1 MSRPAA
7 RDRRPPPISL
17 DVRPWALR
25 NAIEVPE
32 TTRCATCRRD
42 DVSFL
47 VLDNRDMKW
56 RCAACATPVAESP
69 AEAWQD

>member
-7 RDRRPPPISL
+7 RDRRPPPVPL
-17 DVRPWALR
+17 DVHPWALR

-32 TTRCATCRRD
+32 TANCATCRR

-56 RCAACATPVAESP
+56 RCTACATPVAESP
-69 AEAWQD
+69 AEARLD

>member
-7 RDRRPPPISL
+7 RGRRPTPVPIE
-17 DVRPWALR
+17 VRPWVSRRAV
-25 NAIEVPE
+25 EVPE
-32 TTRCATCRRD
+32 TTRCATCHRD

-56 RCAACATPVAESP
+56 RCAACSKPAVETP
-69 AEAWQD
+69 AEVPRD

>member
-1 MSRPAA
+1 M
-7 RDRRPPPISL
+7 
-17 DVRPWALR
+17 R

-32 TTRCATCRRD
+32 TTRCSTCRR

-56 RCAACATPVAESP
+56 RCAACATPAVESP
-69 AEAWQD
+69 AEVWY

>member
-1 MSRPAA
+1 MSKKVA
-7 RDRRPPPISL
+7 RDHLPPPVRL

-25 NAIEVPE
+25 NAVEVPE
-32 TTRCATCRRD
+32 TTRCGTCRR

-56 RCAACATPVAESP
+56 RCAACATPAVESP
-69 AEAWQD
+69 AEAWQT

>member
-1 MSRPAA
+1 MSRKAERDHRPLPAP
-7 RDRRPPPISL
+7 RDA
-17 DVRPWALR
+17 RPWALR

-32 TTRCATCRRD
+32 TTRCSTCRR

-56 RCAACATPVAESP
+56 RCAACATPAVESP
-69 AEAWQD
+69 TEVWY

>member
-7 RDRRPPPISL
+7 NDRRPPLVPL

-32 TTRCATCRRD
+32 TTSCATCHRS

-47 VLDNRDMKW
+47 VLDNRDGKW
-56 RCAACATPVAESP
+56 RCAACATPAGASP
-69 AEAWQD
+69 AEPWHD

>member
-1 MSRPAA
+1 MSRSATPK
-7 RDRRPPPISL
+7 RPPLPVPS
-17 DVRPWALR
+17 DARPWVLR
-25 NAIEVPE
+25 NAVEVPE

-56 RCAACATPVAESP
+56 RCAACASPAGETP
-69 AEAWQD
+69 AEAWKD